1 MSQVEQEGIPLM
13 SYLKI
18 FFRRKE
24 TIIIATVLGLVL
36 GVCVSLLLPK
46 VYESS
51 SVILV
56 EEGKSDNPLF
66 EKLAVSTT
74 VRERLDTIRESM
86 LGYPSLVKLV
96 KRLKMDKDVK
106 TMKEFEQLIIG
117 IRQNINIGMRASNIL
132 DITYEGPDPVQ
143 TKAVVENITDIFI
156 ERNQEIQ
163 DQQTEDAIAF
173 IEEQLKVYKGKI
185 KSAEIAKMQ
194 DQLDELLIDSTEQ
207 HPLVVQLTEKITKA
221 KQELAK
227 ENLPF
232 TKSEV
237 IKTESSKPL
246 IETIKSALDNIDV
259 KGAVAPEPNRN
270 DPESNYY
277 KFMLLEKL
285 DNVMAR
291 DAAVNENLYNLLL
304 QRLETAKIT
313 RRLQASSE
321 GTKYTIIEPPRI
333 PLEPTKPNRVLITL
347 TGLILGAMVGFGLV
361 FANEFLDKSFLD
373 VEDAKEFLGAPLLG
387 AISKI
392 NTEESIREERDRKR
406 WLYSLT
412 VVVSI
417 MLVVVTVTIS
427 SFIR

>member
-1 MSQVEQEGIPLM
+1 M